1 MIGVSLMSEH
11 MMLAQIAAS
20 AVAGIG
26 MAVVFCAVYAIALV
40 IEGRRRK

>member
-1 MIGVSLMSEH
+1 MIEH
-11 MMLAQIAAS
+11 MILSQFSAS

-26 MAVVFCAVYAIALV
+26 TAVVFCVVYALALV